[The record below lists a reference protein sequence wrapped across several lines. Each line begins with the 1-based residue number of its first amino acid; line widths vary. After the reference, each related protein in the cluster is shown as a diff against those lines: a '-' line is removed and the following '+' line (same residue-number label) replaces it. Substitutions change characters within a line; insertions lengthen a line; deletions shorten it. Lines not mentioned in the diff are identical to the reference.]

1 MNLRQL
7 RKEHHIS
14 QKELARAM
22 SVAQNTVS
30 NWETGKREP
39 DNQTLQKI
47 ADFFSVSTDQLLGY
61 RTDPPAA
68 EPEDEEILVLHR
80 NGGRR
85 VIRMTPE
92 ESERLVRLLEV
103 AMPSLLDQKE
113 EL

>member
-1 MNLRQL
+1 MNLRKL

-61 RTDPPAA
+61 RSEPS
-68 EPEDEEILVLHR
+68 EPEPENEEILVLHR
-80 NGGRR
+80 NGGRQ

-92 ESERLVRLLEV
+92 ESARLVRLLEV
-103 AMPSLLDQKE
+103 AMPSLLDEK
-113 EL
+113 L